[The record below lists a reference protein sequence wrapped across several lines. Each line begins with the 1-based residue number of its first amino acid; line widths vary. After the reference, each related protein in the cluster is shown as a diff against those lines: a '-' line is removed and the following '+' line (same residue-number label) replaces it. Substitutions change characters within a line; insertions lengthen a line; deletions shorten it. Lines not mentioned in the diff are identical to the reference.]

1 METFNKYKSG
11 TNLDWR
17 EVELCL
23 YVLYTYGEALPK
35 GAMQFVDANDSNVLT
50 PLGELVREMV
60 TSSKKD

>member
-11 TNLDWR
+11 VELDWR
-17 EVELCL
+17 EVELSL

-35 GAMQFVDANDSNVLT
+35 GAMQFVNANDNNILT

-60 TSSKKD
+60 ASSK